1 MMRAINQNTDVRNGD
16 IFMASLP
23 DDTEGSLQSG
33 TRPVV
38 IVSNDMANKHSP
50 VLTILPIT
58 SRMSK
63 KKLPTHVPVEE
74 CGLEKKSLVLAEQI
88 MSINRKDLL
97 KKMGSI
103 ANTIYERRV
112 KRAMEIQLSL

>member
-1 MMRAINQNTDVRNGD
+1 MMRTATQTDVRKGD
-16 IFMASLP
+16 IFMAALP
-23 DDTEGSLQSG
+23 NDMEGSLQSG

-38 IVSNDMANKHSP
+38 IVSNDMANQYSP

-58 SRMSK
+58 SRMTK
-63 KKLPTHVPVEE
+63 KNLPTHVPVEE

>member
-1 MMRAINQNTDVRNGD
+1 MMRTVNQNTDVRNGD
-16 IFMASLP
+16 IFMAALP
-23 DDTEGSLQSG
+23 DDMEGSLQSG

-58 SRMSK
+58 SRMTK
-63 KKLPTHVPVEE
+63 KNLPTHVPVEE

-103 ANTIYERRV
+103 TNTIYERRV